1 MSKRWTRKA
10 VEDRLN
16 KLRTLLKVRFQ
27 NCPIKTFSLIGSSAL
42 PDYKA
47 SLWSNDVDTSI
58 IADPVT
64 PQLLEEIERISAEI
78 CDELTDDNFDVEFV
92 IRSGPMKLAKD
103 PNKSHI
109 LLHHAVYTSD
119 EYRKESVLLKYSWKH
134 SETVLV
140 GKSLVETSD
149 VNGLTLD
156 DVIYAHSG
164 LKNCIEMLEK
174 KITRYK
180 GWDRNGD
187 SVIPVLK
194 EMPVAGVDLLEI
206 AFYSVLNTTMNI
218 MRAIKR
224 QLFHHSENLW
234 KDFPSNFPAKNA
246 TLPLEFFNLK
256 RKIREGTQTVNQQ
269 LIDEVVAS
277 SLNFLRECETVIKNK
292 SYEKTPAH

>member
-1 MSKRWTRKA
+1 MSKRWTRQE
-10 VEDRLN
+10 VENRLA
-16 KLRTLLKVRFQ
+16 KLRTLLKERFQ
-27 NCPIKTFSLIGSSAL
+27 HCAIKTFSLIGSSAL
-42 PDYKA
+42 SDNKT

-78 CDELTDDNFDVEFV
+78 CEELTDDTFDVEFV

-109 LLHHAVYTSD
+109 LLHHAVYTSE

-149 VNGLTLD
+149 VNGLTFD
-156 DVIYAHSG
+156 DVINAHSG

-180 GWDRNGD
+180 GWDRDGD

-194 EMPVAGVDLLEI
+194 EMPVAGVDLIEI

-218 MRAIKR
+218 MRAINK
-224 QLFHHSENLW
+224 QPYHHCESLW
-234 KDFPSNFPAKNA
+234 QAFPSSFPAKRA
-246 TLPLEFFNLK
+246 TLPLEFYNLK

-277 SLNFLRECETVIKNK
+277 SLNFLRECEIVIKKQK
-292 SYEKTPAH
+292 S